1 MCPGRQPRWRPE
13 VGMALVSSRQEGGLL
28 AGVVWVRD
36 AVGDEREERGLRAK
50 AGSCDLILSRNE
62 KALGVMRRELA

>member
-1 MCPGRQPRWRPE
+1 
-13 VGMALVSSRQEGGLL
+13 MASSRQEGGLL

-36 AVGDEREERGLRAK
+36 AVGGEREEWGLREK
-50 AGSCDLILSRNE
+50 AGSCNLILSRNE

>member
-1 MCPGRQPRWRPE
+1 
-13 VGMALVSSRQEGGLL
+13 MALASSRQEGGLL

-36 AVGDEREERGLRAK
+36 AVGDERGGGLRAK

-62 KALGVMRRELA
+62 KALGVMSRELA

>member
-1 MCPGRQPRWRPE
+1 
-13 VGMALVSSRQEGGLL
+13 MALASSRQEGGLL

-36 AVGDEREERGLRAK
+36 AVGGEREEWGLREK
-50 AGSCDLILSRNE
+50 AGSCNLILSRNE

>member
-1 MCPGRQPRWRPE
+1 MRPGRQPRCRPE
-13 VGMALVSSRQEGGLL
+13 VGMALASSRQEGGLL

-36 AVGDEREERGLRAK
+36 TVGDEREEWGLRFK

-62 KALGVMRRELA
+62 KALGVMSRELA